1 MGAGNA
7 LRPFFFVERVSRVVG
22 SPEPLAAP
30 FCPAISEEIVAR
42 APVVCVASD
51 IGEDGHIGRR
61 WLTVE
66 DEEIRVYAAEGS
78 WGPAGP
84 PHASDPAT
92 AVGPQHLRLAPTPPK
107 EARLIRR
114 LPLAEVTGAKVEPF
128 VGSGG
133 LLAEG
138 RHGPTLLLRF
148 TSALAS
154 DFGLAARAVASLAK
168 NEPIEI
174 DPRDLPRYCPRCGRR
189 LPANTRVCSSCVNR
203 GAVLRRVLSYALP
216 YRRQMTLA
224 AAVLV
229 VGSFISALPPKIM
242 QWISNAIV
250 YGRWPFHGRLAPG
263 MAGLTEL
270 VMALLLVN
278 VVGTGFQVW
287 RGRIANVVGSKIM
300 GDVRTSLWQGVQRLS
315 LSYFDKA
322 QVGEIMQ
329 RITSDT
335 TRMQDFLTDG
345 AQYFVG
351 QMLQLAFVLVMMLSI
366 SWRLTLAAVL
376 PGPVMIGVSYVCWP
390 IIRRYDRR
398 LWQALSRLNVV
409 VNDALSGVRVVKAF
423 GQEGRE
429 IGRFGRISDRVVQ
442 QWIDTNNIW
451 MTVFPIFGFVS
462 GLGGIILWYVGGAMV
477 LHKSM
482 DIGTIVAFTGYMGM
496 MLGPLQWI
504 SNLINWMTRAT
515 TSAERVFE
523 VMDTEP
529 DVVEPE
535 DPVPI
540 GRIRGHVKVEKVQ
553 FGYAPHLPV
562 LRGISLEVEPGE
574 MIGLVGQSGAGK
586 STLINL
592 LCRLYDPDQGV
603 ISVDGVDLRHL
614 RQDDVRSQF
623 GVVLQDTFLFDG
635 SVADNIAY
643 SRPEATREQI
653 MRAARIANAHEF
665 VVKMT
670 DGYDT
675 TVGERGARLSGGER
689 QRIAIARAVLHDPR
703 VLILD
708 EATASVDTQTERAI
722 QEAIARL
729 IRGRT
734 TFAIAHRL
742 STLRNANRLVVL
754 DKGKI
759 VEVGT
764 HDELMDRNGK
774 YAALVNAQ
782 RENAKMAGEV
792 GIGA

>member
-1 MGAGNA
+1 MST
-7 LRPFFFVERVSRVVG
+7 LPQ
-22 SPEPLAAP
+22 PLALPPTATDPETASATLPAP
-30 FCPAISEEIVAR
+30 Q
-42 APVVCVASD
+42 VCVASD
-51 IGEDGHIGRR
+51 LREDGHVGRV
-61 WLTVE
+61 WLTV
-66 DEEIRVYAAEGS
+66 DGGEIRVHAADGT
-78 WGPAGP
+78 WGPGGP

-92 AVGPQHLRLAPTPPK
+92 AVGAAHLRLAPPHPPG
-107 EARLIRR
+107 ARCLRT
-114 LPLAEVTGAKVEPF
+114 LPLADITGAKVEPF

-133 LLAEG
+133 LVAET
-138 RHGPTLLLRF
+138 RRGPQLLLRF
-148 TSALAS
+148 SSALAS
-154 DFGLAARAVASLAK
+154 DFGLCARALASLAK
-168 NEPIEI
+168 NENIEI

-189 LPANTRVCSSCVNR
+189 LAPNTQVCASCVNR

-216 YRRQMTLA
+216 YRGQMTLA
-224 AAVLV
+224 AAVIL
-229 VGSFISALPPKIM
+229 VGSFISTLPPKVTI
-242 QWISNAIV
+242 WITDALV
-250 YGRWPFHGRLAPG
+250 YGRWPLHGAVRPG
-263 MAGLTEL
+263 LVGLSEL
-270 VMALLLVN
+270 VACLLAAN
-278 VVGTGFQVW
+278 AIGTVLQIW
-287 RGRIANVVGSKIM
+287 RGRIGNVVGSRIM
-300 GDVRTSLWQGVQRLS
+300 GDVRTSLWHGVQRLS

-329 RITSDT
+329 RITTDT

-351 QMLQLAFVLVMMLSI
+351 QMLQLVFVVVMMLAT
-366 SWRLTLAAVL
+366 SWKLTLAAIL
-376 PGPVMIGVSYVCWP
+376 PGPIMVAVSYICWP
-390 IIRRYDRR
+390 MIRRYDRR

-429 IGRFGRISDRVVQ
+429 VARFARVSDRVVQ

-451 MTVFPIFGFVS
+451 MTVFPVFGLVS

-477 LHKSM
+477 LHHAM
-482 DIGTIVAFTGYMGM
+482 DIGTLVGFSGYMAM

-523 VMDTEP
+523 IMDTEP
-529 DVVEPE
+529 DVVEPAE
-535 DPVPI
+535 PVEI
-540 GRIRGHVKVEKVQ
+540 GCVAGHVQVDNVQ

-562 LRGISLEVEPGE
+562 LRGVSFEVQPSE
-574 MIGLVGQSGAGK
+574 MIGLVGHSGAGK

-592 LCRLYDPDQGV
+592 LCRLYDPDQGT
-603 ISVDGVDLRHL
+603 IRVDGVDLRHL
-614 RQDDVRSQF
+614 RQDDLRTQF

-635 SVADNIAY
+635 TVAENIAY
-643 SRPEATREQI
+643 SRPDASREEI
-653 MRAARIANAHEF
+653 MRAARIANAQEF
-665 VVKMT
+665 IVKMP

-689 QRIAIARAVLHDPR
+689 QRIAIARAVLHNPR
-703 VLILD
+703 ILILD

-729 IRGRT
+729 IQGRT

-742 STLRNANRLVVL
+742 STLRNAHRLVVL
-754 DKGKI
+754 DKGRI

-764 HDELMDRNGK
+764 HDELMEKNGK

-782 RENAKMAGEV
+782 KENARLAGEV